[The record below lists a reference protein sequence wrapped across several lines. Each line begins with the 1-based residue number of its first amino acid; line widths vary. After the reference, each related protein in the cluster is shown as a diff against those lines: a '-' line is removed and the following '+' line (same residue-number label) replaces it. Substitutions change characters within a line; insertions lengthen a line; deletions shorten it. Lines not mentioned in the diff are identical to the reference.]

1 MKAKKLIALIAAA
14 AVAMSLAGCSLS
26 REVASLDPYAPSD
39 GVQIDKGELKVRNVM
54 FVVGE
59 DGNAVL
65 IGSFVNQS
73 EEAVSGTL
81 ETMDSNGSVVVT
93 DFSVPA
99 ESKFDL
105 GYNGTDGKRLY
116 LTEIPGS
123 MHPVFVRIAG
133 NDPVEMPTPI
143 LDGTLEEYRPFVD

>member
-1 MKAKKLIALIAAA
+1 MKAKKLVAIVAAIA
-14 AVAMSLAGCSLS
+14 VSFSLAGCSLS

-39 GVQIDKGELKVRNVM
+39 GVQIDKEELKVRNVM

-73 EEAVSGTL
+73 EEVVSGTL
-81 ETMDSNGSVVVT
+81 ETLDSNGAVVVT
-93 DFSVPA
+93 EFSVPG

-105 GYNGTDGKRLY
+105 GYNGTEGKRLF

-133 NDPVEMPTPI
+133 ADPVEMQTPI
-143 LDGTLEEYRPFVD
+143 LDGSLEEYRPFID